1 MTESSVCYVSVKIP
15 KTIDSIRDSVRD
27 DSVSNVPRFLILVDL
42 NWLVINT
49 EPTFWNTEFL
59 YARSTY

>member
-42 NWLVINT
+42 NWLVIHT
-49 EPTFWNTEFL
+49 EPAFWNTEFL